1 VRWRFHAPHP
11 AKHEGSFVRML
22 KWLNK
27 DAPLRVKIRVA
38 MLCLEAYLMLQII
51 IEAVGY
57 LNHEPV
63 QHMFI
68 MNMSALGFGEVVV
81 YCLWYALTLGV
92 TTPLEEIVD
101 IGERLGRGEVR
112 GDVPFIDNQDGIG
125 RLARVM
131 VEFTKSV
138 REQAEAKDRQEAM
151 GEEIKDSL
159 KRSQDRDRQTHE
171 VIEALGSA
179 LAEMAKG
186 DLRVRISDAIFEG
199 EFTPLRDAFNHSAL
213 RLSEALRAVASNSE
227 LIATGATEIS
237 TASDDLAKRTEKQ
250 ASNLGQTAASVRT
263 VTDGVQRNAR
273 ACTEA
278 SAETRQAQEKVKS
291 ATEVMGETTQAM
303 DGIKK
308 SSDAIGEIISVIDGI
323 AFQTNVLA
331 LNAGVEAARAGEAG
345 RGFAVVAQEVR
356 SLAEQSAKS
365 AREIKRL
372 ISVSADQVVKG
383 VDLVQQTGHYLTEF
397 AGSTQNIATRVEEIS
412 VSTQDQA
419 QRLSEITAS
428 IGDMDQVTQQNAAM
442 VEQTTA
448 ASHNLTAETRTL
460 AQTLSRF
467 KISNGRD
474 RLVASEDAIAL
485 PPARPVVK
493 ANRIPEAVL
502 AAPLSTTSPDNG
514 WEEF

>member
-1 VRWRFHAPHP
+1 
-11 AKHEGSFVRML
+11 ML

-27 DAPLRVKIRVA
+27 DAPLRVKIRVV

-57 LNHEPV
+57 FVDEPV
-63 QHMFI
+63 EHMFI
-68 MNMSALGFGEVVV
+68 MNMGALGFGELVVFAIWG
-81 YCLWYALTLGV
+81 LLTLVV
-92 TTPLEEIVD
+92 TTPLETLVD

-112 GDVPFIDNQDGIG
+112 GDVPFLDNKDGTG

-131 VEFTKSV
+131 VEFTRSV
-138 REQAEAKDRQEAM
+138 REQAEAKTRQETMSA
-151 GEEIKDSL
+151 EIRQALANS
-159 KRSQDRDRQTHE
+159 RERDNQTHE
-171 VIEALGSA
+171 VIDALGSA

-186 DLRVRISDAIFEG
+186 DLRIRIKASIFDG
-199 EFTPLRDAFNHSAL
+199 EFAPLRDAFNHSAS
-213 RLSEALRAVASNSE
+213 RLSEALRAVASNSD
-227 LIATGATEIS
+227 LIATGASEIS

-250 ASNLGQTAASVRT
+250 AANLGQAAAAVRT
-263 VTDGVQRNAR
+263 IADGVQRTAKT
-273 ACTEA
+273 CTAA
-278 SAETRQAQEKVKS
+278 SSETKDALEKVKS
-291 ATEVMGETTQAM
+291 ATDVMVLTTEAM

-331 LNAGVEAARAGEAG
+331 LNAAVEAARAGDAG

-365 AREIKRL
+365 ASEIKRL
-372 ISVSADQVVKG
+372 ISVSADQVGKG
-383 VDLVQQTGHYLTEF
+383 VDLVQQTGTYLTEF
-397 AGSTQNIATRVEEIS
+397 AGSTQNISIRVEEIS
-412 VSTQDQA
+412 VSAQDQA

-448 ASHNLTAETRTL
+448 ASHNLTAETQTL

-467 KISNGRD
+467 KINNGRD
-474 RLVASEDAIAL
+474 GAAVSEALSAFSSPRPVEKTSRAAAPMLTSAL
-485 PPARPVVK
+485 P
-493 ANRIPEAVL
+493 
-502 AAPLSTTSPDNG
+502 TTSPDQG

>member
-1 VRWRFHAPHP
+1 
-11 AKHEGSFVRML
+11 ML
-22 KWLNK
+22 KWLNQ
-27 DAPLRVKIRVA
+27 DAPLRVKIRIA

-63 QHMFI
+63 EHMFL
-68 MNMSALGFGEVVV
+68 MNMSALGFGEIVV
-81 YCLWYALTLGV
+81 YALWYALTIGV
-92 TTPLEEIVD
+92 TTPLEQIVD
-101 IGERLGRGEVR
+101 IGESLGRGEIS
-112 GDVPFIDNQDGIG
+112 GDVPFLDNKDGVG

-131 VEFTKSV
+131 VSFARSV
-138 REQAEAKDRQEAM
+138 REQSEAKSRQDAM
-151 GEEIKDSL
+151 AEEIKESL
-159 KRSQDRDRQTHE
+159 KRSQERDRQTHE
-171 VIEALGSA
+171 VIESLGSA
-179 LAEMAKG
+179 LADMAKG
-186 DLRVRISDAIFEG
+186 DLRVRISGAIFDG

-213 RLSEALRAVASNSE
+213 RLSEALRAVASNSD

-250 ASNLGQTAASVRT
+250 AANLGQAAASVRT
-263 VTDGVQRNAR
+263 VTDGVQRNAK
-273 ACTEA
+273 ACAEA
-278 SAETRQAQEKVKS
+278 NAETRQAQEKVKS
-291 ATEVMGETTQAM
+291 ATGVMAETTEAM

-331 LNAGVEAARAGEAG
+331 LNAGVEAARAGDAG

-383 VDLVQQTGHYLTEF
+383 VDLVQQTGHYLAEF
-397 AGSTQNIATRVEEIS
+397 AVSTENIATRVGEIS

-467 KISNGRD
+467 KIGMGRENG
-474 RLVASEDAIAL
+474 IAGQSPAKL
-485 PPARPVVK
+485 PPARAVVK
-493 ANRIPEAVL
+493 PSRVAETAL
-502 AAPLSTTSPDNG
+502 ATPLSTTSSDSG